1 MNEEVKDYQGVKA
14 TKLIVAVIIVVGLI
28 MVYQNRKVLF
38 A

>member
-1 MNEEVKDYQGVKA
+1 MTTEQKDYQGVKA

-28 MVYQNRKVLF
+28 MVYQNRKVIF